1 MWKNRALYLLQSNEM
16 AANGEWDWDRKA
28 CSQKE
33 PGTRDKIFQ
42 ALLCVA
48 KTKGSVKSALLPLVC
63 FLHSKQPNKI
73 INNNSYALMVFHDS
87 LHLVVMALE

>member
-16 AANGEWDWDRKA
+16 ATNGEWDWDRKA

-63 FLHSKQPNKI
+63 FLHSKQPNK
-73 INNNSYALMVFHDS
+73 NNKFIGALMVFHDS